1 MESKKEREIKQTFRS
16 LWVLYFMLYF
26 CIGILPVNIDNLIND
41 LLGTTEF
48 GIGMI
53 IVIQLSVGTI
63 SIFLFGYY
71 GDKISGAFPVLPT
84 SESRR

>member
-1 MESKKEREIKQTFRS
+1 MKSNKQREKNHTFAS

-41 LLGTTEF
+41 LIGTTEF

-53 IVIQLSVGTI
+53 IVTQLSVGTI
-63 SIFLFGYY
+63 SIFLFVY
-71 GDKISGAFPVLPT
+71 
-84 SESRR
+84 